1 MSLSSESTAN
11 DEDAPPDKD
20 LPFLFDKIY
29 DGTGSSIHI
38 PAVTI
43 KYEQG

>member
-1 MSLSSESTAN
+1 MRLSSESAAN
-11 DEDAPPDKD
+11 NEDAPPDKD

-38 PAVTI
+38 PTVTI
-43 KYEQG
+43 KFEQG